1 MAHYT
6 TTRYDVNQVARLNCA
21 EMIIMVHQGPKGL
34 VDHLLNVQA
43 TAISQRNKTVE
54 LRAKVSHACDVI
66 DKNLA
71 QIEERAVGYRRMG
84 IPTDQLVQLYIDSYN
99 KWEEMLS
106 RYEELDNEV
115 QAADKV
121 LKEVDAKLDYWQ
133 QQRMNYVNSQEWWRD

>member
-71 QIEERAVGYRRMG
+71 QIEERADGYRRMG